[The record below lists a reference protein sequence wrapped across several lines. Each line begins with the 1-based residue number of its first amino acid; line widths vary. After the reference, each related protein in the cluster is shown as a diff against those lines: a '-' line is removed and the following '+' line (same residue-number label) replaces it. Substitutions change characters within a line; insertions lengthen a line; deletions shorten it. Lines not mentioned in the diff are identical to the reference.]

1 MGNWRHFDES
11 SELSLVLQDCAS
23 PAGGE
28 RHRPYSPDAYPTRPA
43 PDRSR
48 GVIAY
53 AELSR
58 VVEAEIL
65 PRLMLAHR
73 VADRG
78 APCPS
83 PRRPTPDQIARFS
96 ALLLSNDDDAATH
109 VLGLLDDGLS
119 LDALLL
125 DLLAPA
131 ARHLGELWEADEC
144 DFVDVTVALGRLQ
157 AIARELCRRLE
168 AGPMPR
174 EERRILLV
182 PCPGETHLFGLS
194 LAASFFRETG
204 WHVSLGANRSVG
216 DTLAL
221 AATDW
226 FEVIGLSLSCE
237 VHMPALTETVRAL
250 RAASRNRGVRI
261 LVGGPHFA
269 RMPGDGPRVGADAAA
284 ADGRSAP
291 AIAESL
297 LELRA

>member
-1 MGNWRHFDES
+1 MGDWRHF
-11 SELSLVLQDCAS
+11 SEPAELTLALQDCATS
-23 PAGGE
+23 PGGDPS
-28 RHRPYSPDAYPTRPA
+28 RGFSPSDLPPRPD

-48 GVIAY
+48 NAIAY

-73 VADRG
+73 VAAR
-78 APCPS
+78 ATPAAET
-83 PRRPTPDQIARFS
+83 RRPTVDQIARFS
-96 ALLLSNDDDAATH
+96 GLLLSNDDDATSH
-109 VLGLLDDGLS
+109 VIALLDEGLT
-119 LDALLL
+119 LDTLLL

-157 AIARELCRRLE
+157 AIARELCTRLE
-168 AGPMPR
+168 TGAVPEQGR
-174 EERRILLV
+174 SILLM

-194 LAASFFRETG
+194 LAASFFREAG
-204 WHVSLGANRSVG
+204 WDVSLGANRSVAELVDLVRG
-216 DTLAL
+216 E
-221 AATDW
+221 W

-237 VHMPALTETVRAL
+237 VHIAAMTEAVRAL
-250 RAASRNRGVRI
+250 RTASRNRGVRV
-261 LVGGPHFA
+261 LVGGPYFA